1 MGLAP
6 QVEQGFLRQVF
17 RQCGG
22 SAQPQEISLYPGRE
36 MGKQQGKGGTVAIF
50 GHPEQKRVQLPGPL
64 ES

>member
-6 QVEQGFLRQVF
+6 QVEHRFLRQVL

-22 SAQPQEISLYPGRE
+22 SAQSQQIGLYPRRE

-50 GHPEQKRVQLPGPL
+50 GHPEQ
-64 ES
+64 